1 MIEIDVQKTIGQ
13 LVVER
18 PDRARVFEA
27 FGLDYCCGGKKTIGE
42 ACAEKGKNAD
52 EVLAALR
59 EHDAATPPASET
71 DWGQATLS
79 KLVDH
84 IVATHHEYL
93 RRELPRLQE
102 MAAKVALVHGDRHPE
117 MVQVHELFKRFQSDQ
132 ELHMAKEEAVLFPM
146 CKLLDTATEMPRT
159 FCAGTLRHP
168 IQAMEREHDI
178 AGDDLSE
185 MRRLTND
192 FTPPPDACNT
202 FRVLLAGLAEL
213 EEDMHMHIHKEN
225 NILFPRALAKE
236 DSLRAAKAG

>member
-13 LVVER
+13 LVAER
-18 PDRARVFEA
+18 PDRARVFET

-52 EVLAALR
+52 EVVAALR
-59 EHDAATPPASET
+59 EHDAATPSTTERDWSQASLGE
-71 DWGQATLS
+71 
-79 KLVDH
+79 LVDH
-84 IVATHHEYL
+84 IVTTHHEYL

-117 MVQVHELFKRFQSDQ
+117 MVQVHELFERFKPEQ

-146 CKLLDTATEMPRT
+146 CKLLDTATEVPRT

-168 IQAMEREHDI
+168 IEAMERDHAI
-178 AGDDLSE
+178 AGDDLAE
-185 MRRLTND
+185 MRRLTNG
-192 FTPPPDACNT
+192 FTPPEDACNT

-213 EEDMHMHIHKEN
+213 EEDMHLHIHKEN

-236 DSLRAAKAG
+236 DSLRAAKAD